1 MIESL
6 ELASVISREIARG
19 KGNIV
24 RLRLDEHSVNIYSSS
39 PDDGTFDENQEAVIS
54 GEPMTLNYNA
64 RYLLDALRVMDDDQ
78 VTFSLTGPTTPG
90 IIAAAA
96 DDEEAAAEKENKYLY
111 LVLPVRVS
119 K

>member
-1 MIESL
+1 
-6 ELASVISREIARG
+6 
-19 KGNIV
+19 
-24 RLRLDEHSVNIYSSS
+24 
-39 PDDGTFDENQEAVIS
+39 
-54 GEPMTLNYNA
+54 MTLRQHA
-64 RYLLDALRVMDDDQ
+64 CYLLDALRVMDDDQ
-78 VTFSLTGPTTPG
+78 VTFSLTGLITS